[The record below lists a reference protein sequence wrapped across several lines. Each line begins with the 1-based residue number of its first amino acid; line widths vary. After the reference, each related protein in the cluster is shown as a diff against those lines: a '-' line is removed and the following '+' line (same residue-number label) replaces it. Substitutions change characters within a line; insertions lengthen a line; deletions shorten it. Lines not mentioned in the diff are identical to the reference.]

1 MGCARLRFFT
11 SDLHFFDSDILTYC
25 DRPYDGADEMDRDI
39 IRRLADC
46 TKEASAVYIL
56 GDFFGVKQPD
66 SPFEACKSLLGRMG
80 AKDRPFHLIMGN
92 HDHMKREEY
101 LEAGFASAKHL
112 DVIKI
117 GDFEFMMTHDP
128 SMVQPK
134 NTLALCGHIHTLFR
148 ENWQPERNTLTI
160 NVCVEVRDYKP
171 VSEAEILDLV
181 ARSDYR
187 R

>member
-1 MGCARLRFFT
+1 MRFFT
-11 SDLHFFDSDILTYC
+11 SDLHFYDCDILTYC
-25 DRPYDGADEMDRDI
+25 DRPYSDAHEMDGDI
-39 IRRLADC
+39 IRRFADS

-56 GDFFGVKQPD
+56 GDFFGVKQPEF
-66 SPFEACKSLLGRMG
+66 PLEACGSLLERMG

-92 HDHMKREEY
+92 HDNMDRSEY
-101 LEAGFASAKHL
+101 LRAGFVSAKQL
-112 DVIKI
+112 DFIKI

-128 SMVQPK
+128 CMVQPK

-171 VSEAEILDLV
+171 ISEEEILDIV

-187 R
+187 G